1 LSSVYLSH
9 HELEIVLVILVIII
23 NAILVGVRRAYHS
36 AWQHAAVQCMTTATC
51 AAGLL
56 PFMINNLRSP
66 ELECKTAALRLVWLT
81 LAAQVEPSLVE
92 AAYLSRAD
100 AQQNPAVEAAR
111 SDALAETFMERSF
124 TAAQEM
130 LQVKMNGKASIS
142 LLHSFRALLP

>member
-1 LSSVYLSH
+1 
-9 HELEIVLVILVIII
+9 
-23 NAILVGVRRAYHS
+23 
-36 AWQHAAVQCMTTATC
+36 
-51 AAGLL
+51 
-56 PFMINNLRSP
+56 MINNLRSP

-100 AQQNPAVEAAR
+100 APQNPAVAAAR
-111 SDALAETFMERSF
+111 RGALAETFMERSF

-142 LLHSFRALLP
+142 LLHSFQALLP